1 MTPEP
6 YSPYLTRPR
15 RGLRAAC
22 VATWLSRG
30 KRPPCAAFTVG
41 DLCERDAG
49 KRTPLPT
56 AVPRQPRAA

>member
-30 KRPPCAAFTVG
+30 KRPPCAACTVG

-49 KRTPLPT
+49 ERTRPPMT
-56 AVPRQPRAA
+56 TPAPRAA